1 MANPQT
7 EDGFVRIARELW
19 DEIIRRNFTKRQ
31 KDILFF
37 IWRLSYGCQTKSAL
51 IPKMRH
57 FQICGVAETKIKGE
71 LEYLE
76 QCKVLTWDRESKIFE
91 INKDFEKWQVSPV
104 MGWDEEQFSSLIG
117 LNIARKTSQKGNEKL
132 PEKGSSE
139 NENFPKREE
148 GASQNRKLFNEKLP
162 ETGNSTPNS
171 PNQDAGSE
179 SPKEIFKESIK
190 DSSTSSLEISAT
202 IADLSFGKIYKIYE
216 EDFTVNGKVSRIEAE
231 DLTDQF
237 ETYGGEWLLEAMKE
251 AIRANVRT
259 LAYINGVLNGFRK
272 RGTCKK
278 EKDIEPQ
285 QGPSGSES
293 MFDEDDP
300 IIRMMREE
308 DRLRRGT
315 AVTASAV

>member
-1 MANPQT
+1 VANPQT

-76 QCKVLTWDRESKIFE
+76 KCKVLSWDRENKVFE
-91 INKDFEKWQVSPV
+91 INKDFDKWQVSPV
-104 MGWDEEQFSSLIG
+104 MGWDEEQFTTLIG

-148 GASQNRKLFNEKLP
+148 STSQNGKLFDEKLP
-162 ETGNSTPNS
+162 ETGNSTPDF

-190 DSSTSSLEISAT
+190 ESSTSSLEISAT
-202 IADLSFGKIYKIYE
+202 VADTSFGQIYKIFE
-216 EDFTVNGKVSRIEAE
+216 EHFTVNGKVSRFEAE

-237 ETYGGEWLLEAMKE
+237 ETYGGEWLLEAMRE
-251 AIRANVRT
+251 AVRAKVLT

-278 EKDIEPQ
+278 EKDIEVQLEQSSSDP
-285 QGPSGSES
+285 
-293 MFDEDDP
+293 MFEENDP
-300 IIRMMREE
+300 IMQMLLKE

-315 AVTASAV
+315 GAPVTV